1 MSRGQMI
8 VAFLAGTVMLMAFVI
23 GVQLT
28 GTPAAQHAPISSMM
42 LGFLAI
48 LATQIWNQNATD
60 KKLEQIGT
68 KADKAAAKAE
78 DAAAAAAQSA
88 LPGSGVLP
96 PPRV

>member
-28 GTPAAQHAPISSMM
+28 GTPAAQHAPISTMM
-42 LGFLAI
+42 LGFLTI

-60 KKLEQIGT
+60 RKLQQIGS
-68 KADKAAAKAE
+68 KADRAAAKAE
-78 DAAAAAAQSA
+78 DAVAAARSA
-88 LPGSGVLP
+88 SANSGVLP